1 LIFQALSFEA
11 ALLINAPYIGINFAL
26 VATIYPILMYS
37 LYRSNAIYRMAQLR
51 K

>member
-1 LIFQALSFEA
+1 
-11 ALLINAPYIGINFAL
+11 

-51 K
+51 KW